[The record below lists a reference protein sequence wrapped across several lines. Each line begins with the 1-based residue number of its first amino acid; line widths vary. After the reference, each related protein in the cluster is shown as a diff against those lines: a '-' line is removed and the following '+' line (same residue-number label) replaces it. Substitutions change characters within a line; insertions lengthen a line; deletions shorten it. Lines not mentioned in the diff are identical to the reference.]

1 MLKKII
7 KKNKCTDEEKKQ
19 LVRNKVKNTK
29 PSLKKGMLRT
39 GFEPT
44 IYELLFF
51 VAHNPLGHVRI
62 QQNYPIF
69 LYIIVISK
77 PADNYLR
84 AAHYLLYLLS
94 LNGRAGQI
102 TRETNYLWVTIV
114 TLILK

>member
-1 MLKKII
+1 M
-7 KKNKCTDEEKKQ
+7 
-19 LVRNKVKNTK
+19 
-29 PSLKKGMLRT
+29 
-39 GFEPT
+39 

-62 QQNYPIF
+62 QKNHPIF

-102 TRETNYLWVTIV
+102 TRETNYLWVTISKIAASDARRV
-114 TLILK
+114 SLTINYVRIKIVSSTERGTK